1 MTWPGARVV
10 ITGASGGIGAAVADR
25 FRRAGARLL
34 LTGRRAEAPEGAS
47 DRDVYLAGDLADA
60 HFVDALIAR
69 AVQEF
74 GEIDALVLCH
84 GLQGD
89 GTLEDMPV
97 SRAAALLEANV
108 LTVFSVVQRAIPH
121 LRDATGS
128 IVCVSSRF
136 GLVGVPGQV
145 MYSAAKGGLVM
156 FAQGAAVE
164 LAPRGIR
171 VNVVAPGLT
180 LTPRIA
186 EGFGRHPDPEQY
198 AATRA
203 ASVPLGR
210 LAEPRE
216 IAEPVFFL
224 ASPAASYIT
233 GAVLPIDGGY
243 TAA

>member
-1 MTWPGARVV
+1 MTWSGARVV
-10 ITGASGGIGAAVADR
+10 ITGASSGIGAAVADR

-34 LTGRRAEAPEGAS
+34 LTGRRAEVPDGAS

-89 GTLEDMPV
+89 GALGDMPV

-216 IAEPVFFL
+216 IAEPIFFL

-233 GAVLPIDGGY
+233 GAVLPVDGGY